1 MALISLILII
11 LFLPLLC
18 VLSLFVNPKKEY
30 SDYHRFYRWI
40 LYRYTCWGLNVLRVK
55 VKTEGLE
62 KLPSDS
68 RFLLVSNH
76 RSNYDPIITWH
87 ALEKYDLAFVSKA
100 SNFKIPFFGRII
112 RKCNF
117 LAIDRKNPKN
127 AIKTIEKASN
137 LIKTD
142 TASVAIYPEGTRN
155 KTSKELLP
163 FHNGVFK
170 IAQKA
175 GVPVVVVGVDKTETV
190 HSRTPWKKTVVNL
203 SVLTVIDKETVAAS
217 ATNTLGETI
226 KTVLNDALA
235 ASTQPV

>member
-1 MALISLILII
+1 MLMALISLILII

-30 SDYHRFYRWI
+30 SDYHRFYRRI
-40 LYRYTCWGLNVLRVK
+40 LYLYTGWALNVVRVK

-62 KLPSDS
+62 KLPQDS

-87 ALEKYDLAFVSKA
+87 ALKNYDLAFVSKA
-100 SNFKIPFFGRII
+100 SNFKIPVFGRII

-117 LAIDRKNPKN
+117 MAIDRKNPKN
-127 AIKTIEKASN
+127 AIRTIEKASN

-155 KTSKELLP
+155 KKSKELLP

-175 GVPVVVVGVDKTETV
+175 SAPIVVVGVDKTETV
-190 HSRTPWKKTVVNL
+190 HARTPWKKTVVRL
-203 SVLTVIDKETVAAS
+203 GVLTVIDKETVAAS
-217 ATNTLGETI
+217 STNELGERI
-226 KTVLNDALA
+226 KTALNDDLLPSA
-235 ASTQPV
+235 